1 MGGDSVAE
9 TWLEVRELGCER
21 DHRRLFENVSF
32 SATPGEVVQ
41 VAGPNGSGK
50 TTLLR
55 FLAGISQAY
64 EGEIL
69 WRGEPITAV
78 APQYRGQMLFFGH
91 APGVTLNL
99 TALENLQWYFSLNQ
113 QVTRESLYS
122 ALAAVGLAGYEEVPA
137 YRMSAGQQRRI
148 ALARLRLS
156 RVPLW
161 ILDEPFTAIDRAGV
175 TELEGLLAA
184 HASAGGMVILTTH
197 HPLNLDTPYSRIELE
212 CANAG

>member
-1 MGGDSVAE
+1 MAE
-9 TWLEVRELGCER
+9 TLLEVRGLGCER
-21 DHRRLFENVSF
+21 DHRRLFENISF
-32 SATPGEVVQ
+32 RAGAGEVVQ

-55 FLAGISQAY
+55 FLAGISQAF
-64 EGEIL
+64 EGDIL
-69 WRGEPITAV
+69 WCGENITV
-78 APQYRGQMLFFGH
+78 AAAQYRGQMLFLGH

-99 TALENLQWYFSLNQ
+99 TALENLQWYFALNQ
-113 QVTRESLYS
+113 HVPRGSLYS
-122 ALAAVGLAGYEEVPA
+122 ALADVGLAGYEDVPA

-175 TELEGLLAA
+175 AELEGLLTE

-212 CANAG
+212 GANAG